1 MAGMNDTRAGIDSA
15 ISFARG
21 VRSRVGFLILAAMM
35 SVAFIFGA
43 SFYFALLSNQSALAR
58 QFPELEQV
66 AAKLKSILLLNTA
79 AITAIIIVSFFI
91 LASIVT
97 ARMFQP
103 LGLLRRDL
111 ISLAGGKLPRRT
123 ERFEGGAFSELEKA
137 WSDTLDSVHAR
148 EIREIKELTD
158 CIASITRGGPQ
169 NETAAKLRELADRKK
184 AFIGAT
190 EPRPES
196 TEKKPAKDP
205 LFIQPL

>member
-15 ISFARG
+15 VSFARG
-21 VRSRVGFLILAAMM
+21 VRSRVGVLVLAGML

-97 ARMFQP
+97 ARIFQP
-103 LGLLRRDL
+103 LGILRRDL
-111 ISLAGGKLPRRT
+111 ISLAGGKLPRRP
-123 ERFEGGAFSELEKA
+123 ERRDGGAFAELETA
-137 WSDTLDSVHAR
+137 WGDALESVHAR
-148 EIREIKELTD
+148 EIKEIKDLTD
-158 CIASITRGGPQ
+158 CVASLARGGAQ
-169 NETAAKLRELADRKK
+169 SETAAKLREIAERKK
-184 AFIGAT
+184 AFIGAA
-190 EPRPES
+190 EAHPAP